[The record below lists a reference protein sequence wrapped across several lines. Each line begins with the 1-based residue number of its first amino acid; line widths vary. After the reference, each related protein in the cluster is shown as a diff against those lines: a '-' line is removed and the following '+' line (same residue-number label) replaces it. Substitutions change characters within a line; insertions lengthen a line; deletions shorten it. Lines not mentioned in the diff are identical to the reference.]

1 MAEMPENWNFIAE
14 KGFPY
19 RFQRIISQTSLCGSR
34 DITDT
39 AALINWYN
47 NFIQTL
53 GWPWGR

>member
-1 MAEMPENWNFIAE
+1 MPENWNFIAE